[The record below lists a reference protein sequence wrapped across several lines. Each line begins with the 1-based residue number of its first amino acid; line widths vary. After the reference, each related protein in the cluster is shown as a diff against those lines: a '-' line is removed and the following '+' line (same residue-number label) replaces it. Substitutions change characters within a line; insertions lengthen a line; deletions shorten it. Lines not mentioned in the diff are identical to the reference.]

1 MVVANT
7 ATVATATVLSV
18 YNVVVASVAV
28 VIDTFVDATTVVVSV
43 VGGAVAGVLPVLSHL
58 SAVSLE

>member
-28 VIDTFVDATTVVVSV
+28 VIDAFVDATTVVVSV
-43 VGGAVAGVLPVLSHL
+43 VG
-58 SAVSLE
+58 VS

>member
-1 MVVANT
+1 MVVSNT

-58 SAVSLE
+58 SAVRLE

>member
-58 SAVSLE
+58 SAVRLE